1 MFIVLQPTRMRYIQ
15 YPHRAQNSIQRLQ
28 YKVSQ
33 KLSHPSIIHKS
44 LKFVIISLG
53 IVDAHGVLYQLSG
66 QHLTNMR
73 VVLFRLSHNTT

>member
-15 YPHRAQNSIQRLQ
+15 YPHRAQNSFQILQ
-28 YKVSQ
+28 HIIAQ
-33 KLSHPSIIHKS
+33 KLNHPSIIHNV
-44 LKFVIISLG
+44 LQFVIRSLG
-53 IVDAHGVLYQLSG
+53 IVGAHGVLYQLSG